1 MVKNSVTQEEL
12 IGKIRELRQI
22 KPRKD
27 WVLLTKSQIL
37 PQEQPVFTPFFIFK
51 PAYASVIF
59 VFILFG
65 LLGNSQNSLPGDL
78 LYPIKKITEK
88 AQVVFVSETE
98 KPKANLELAN
108 KRLEEINQIAQN
120 NEVRKLVPAINEFQ
134 ASILKVT
141 ENLTALKGADIKEIA
156 KETQKLEENKKK
168 AESLGIEV
176 GETEELESAYKIL
189 AEREIKNLEQNS
201 LTETQEEVLK
211 EAKEYFEKGDFAT
224 ALIKI
229 VEASQ
234 IK

>member
-27 WVLLTKSQIL
+27 WVLFTKSQIL

-51 PAYASVIF
+51 PVFAGVLF

-65 LLGNSQNSLPGDL
+65 LLGTSQNSLPGDL

-88 AQVVFVSETE
+88 ARVVFVSETE

>member
-1 MVKNSVTQEEL
+1 MTSEEL

-51 PAYASVIF
+51 PVYSSVLF
-59 VFILFG
+59 VFFILFVLFG
-65 LLGNSQNSLPGDL
+65 TSQTALPGDF
-78 LYPIKKITEK
+78 LYPVKKITEK

-108 KRLEEINQIAQN
+108 KRLEEINQIAQK

-134 ASILKVT
+134 ASISKVT
-141 ENLTALKGADIKEIA
+141 ENLTALKGADIKEIV

-168 AESLGIEV
+168 IESLGIEV
-176 GETEELESAYKIL
+176 GETEELENAYKIL
-189 AEREIKNLEQNS
+189 AEREIKNLEQSS

-224 ALIKI
+224 ALIKT

-234 IK
+234 VK

>member
-1 MVKNSVTQEEL
+1 MTSEEL

-27 WVLLTKSQIL
+27 WVLLTKTQIL
-37 PQEQPVFTPFFIFK
+37 GEDKPVFSPFFIFR
-51 PAYASVIF
+51 PVPVFAGVLF

-65 LLGNSQNSLPGDL
+65 FLGTSQNSLPGDL

-88 AQVVFVSETE
+88 ARVVFVSETG

-134 ASILKVT
+134 ASISKVT
-141 ENLTALKGADIKEIA
+141 ENLTALKGADVKEIA
-156 KETQKLEENKKK
+156 KEAQKIEENKKK
-168 AESLGIEV
+168 IESLGVEV
-176 GETEELESAYKIL
+176 GETEELENAYKIL

-201 LTETQEEVLK
+201 LTETQEEALK